1 MNKMNKKQLMRF
13 ITEVSFA
20 MDDIA
25 LYLDLH
31 PSCKHAL
38 SSYENYQSMR
48 QQAVKDYISLYGPLN
63 KYQVND
69 DNYFTWGNDPWPWE
83 REGNC

>member
-20 MDDIA
+20 
-25 LYLDLH
+25 
-31 PSCKHAL
+31 
-38 SSYENYQSMR
+38 SYENYQSMR

-69 DNYFTWGNDPWPWE
+69 DNYFTWVNDPWPWE